1 EKVRVP
7 ATPSITSVVQTGD
20 RLLTKILVDAWIL
33 LSTGPLPQRNMS
45 RATYE
50 RLSNLTLHGMLVCV
64 APMPKS
70 DWLPGNNKFD
80 YFAYVSLNSH
90 DNTMLVA
97 GEPAADKF
105 AALNMLLWSIKAR
118 IALKSFITPRITT
131 GLSYSKRNQQSLSV
145 PALRRTLGCDVRTD
159 TLQLLLRAKFPC
171 ERDVL
176 AVRVNFREC
185 QECCYC
191 DECGD

>member
-7 ATPSITSVVQTGD
+7 ATPSITAVVQTGD

-33 LSTGPLPQRNMS
+33 LSTNPLPQRNMS
-45 RATYE
+45 RATYD
-50 RLSNLTLHGMLVCV
+50 RLSSLTLHDMLVCV
-64 APMPKS
+64 APMPRS
-70 DWLPGNNKFD
+70 DWLPGNDKFD

-97 GEPAADKF
+97 GEPAADKSG
-105 AALNMLLWSIKAR
+105 ALNMLLWSIKAR
-118 IALKSFITPRITT
+118 IALKSFYATE
-131 GLSYSKRNQQSLSV
+131 LSFGSERNQQSLSV
-145 PALRRTLGCDVRTD
+145 PALRRALGCDVKTD

-176 AVRVNFREC
+176 AVRVNSRAC